1 MPPLPPDMD
10 LDSLGA
16 ASLAGPDG
24 SAQDLTIPEDLSF
37 LFEQQQ
43 PGVGDYAMDPQ
54 GNMALVTVEDD
65 LLPSAGS
72 PQHTNNLAEEV
83 DEEQLASIATTLI
96 DLIDED
102 IESRR
107 PWTDRYRRGMEMM
120 GLLKDEVDDGP
131 FPGSA
136 TAVMPIISESTV
148 QFWARALS
156 EQVPSDGPVK
166 GKVMGKA
173 HQAQVQRADR
183 VANYMNHDLMVVDRG
198 WYADHSRM
206 LFALPVQGSTF
217 KKTYRDH
224 GQGRNVGEYV
234 AAEDLICNYTFTSLD
249 TAPRYTHRIWRT
261 KNEVRKL
268 QVAGIWRDIELG
280 GPTHEELPDETD
292 IKIEI
297 QDFEANST
305 DNQIDS
311 RHEIYEVY
319 CELDIPGHEELDA
332 MGKPTGVAL
341 PYIVTIDRFSEK
353 ILSIYRNWKEQDP
366 LKRPRV
372 CFTQYQ
378 FIPGFGF
385 YGLGFFHLIG
395 GLQEAA
401 TGALRVLLDGAA
413 TASLQGGLVSKDASL
428 KDERL
433 IIEPGVYKQVDA
445 SWEDLQKAFYTPPF
459 REPSPAL
466 FQVLGFLVQR
476 AEKFSATTETMTGAG
491 DPKGSPVGSVAQLI
505 EQGAKVFSTV
515 HRGLHRSLG
524 EELRLRFDM
533 IQEYLP
539 QEGYPYDVEGAHDGI
554 MAEDFQPG
562 VSILPVSD
570 PNIFTQAQRVAQA
583 QAVYDLAQQNPNLIK
598 LPVALRRVMEAIN
611 VPDIDELMHEE
622 QPPPPMDPI
631 SEVQA
636 LLRGE
641 PVQAYPDQMH
651 TAYLQHYAA
660 FMSNPEFGANPQVAQ
675 QIGPAAV
682 ALIGQRLAYAW
693 ATHARALGAQA
704 PMLPPPMQGQA
715 DQAGGPM
722 QPGQEPGMPGG
733 NPSSPGMQQMP
744 PEQIAQIA
752 AQIAPQMAQVPGMP
766 SLDAQAQNE
775 ERELK
780 QAEMQLKQH
789 DAALKMQD
797 AELKKQQAMV
807 DQESKFAD
815 LELKRQ
821 EMLNRQEEERLK
833 WEQMQLDRAMK
844 EQEMAYK
851 AREAELKV
859 QVEEAKTQAKLYAE
873 QMKMQQEEE
882 RHQQAMAL
890 EVQKADIERQ
900 KMAQEAA
907 FKSAEAEDR
916 RKQQDTDNKRA
927 DRESESNSSVAQSL
941 AGVVDRL
948 STQMSAPKSIIRDA
962 KGNIVGVGS
971 GSSDGGGSSK
981 SKAKKKGADK

>member
-1 MPPLPPDMD
+1 M
-10 LDSLGA
+10 GA
-16 ASLAGPDG
+16 ASLAGPGNG
-24 SAQDLTIPEDLSF
+24 SALQLPEDLSF
-37 LFEQQQ
+37 LFEEQA
-43 PGVGDYAMDPQ
+43 PGVGDYAMDQ
-54 GNMALVTVEDD
+54 MGNMALVTVEDD
-65 LLPSAGS
+65 LLPAAGS
-72 PQHTNNLAEEV
+72 PEHTQNIAENMEDSELAAISN
-83 DEEQLASIATTLI
+83 QLI

-120 GLLKDEVDDGP
+120 GLLKDEIDDGP

-173 HQAQVQRADR
+173 AQAQLQRADR
-183 VANYMNHDLMVVDRG
+183 VATYMNHDIMVVDRG

-224 GQGRNVGEYV
+224 HLGRNTGEYV
-234 AAEDLICNYTFTSLD
+234 AAEDLIANYTFTSLD

-261 KNEVRKL
+261 KNELRKM
-268 QVAGIWRDIELG
+268 QVAGVWRDVDLG
-280 GPTHEELPDETD
+280 GPTHEELPEETD

-319 CELDIPGHEELDA
+319 CELDLPGFEEKDE
-332 MGKPTGVAL
+332 MGRPTGVAL

-353 ILSIYRNWKEQDP
+353 VLSIYRNWKQEDP
-366 LKRPRV
+366 LKRQRV

-476 AEKFSATTETMTGAG
+476 AEKFTATTETMTGSG
-491 DPKGSPVGSVAQLI
+491 DPKGSPVGTTAQMI

-524 EELRLRFDM
+524 EELRLRFDL

-539 QEGYPYDVEGAHDGI
+539 VEGYPYDVEGVHEGL
-554 MAEDFQPG
+554 MAEDFAPG
-562 VSILPVSD
+562 VSVLPVSD

-583 QAVYDLAQQNPNLIK
+583 QAVYDLAQQNPQLIK
-598 LPVALRRVMEAIN
+598 LPVALRRVLESIN
-611 VPDIDELMHEE
+611 VPDIDELMVEE
-622 QPPPPMDPI
+622 QPPPPMDPV

-660 FMSNPEFGANPQVAQ
+660 FMANPQFGGSPEVQ
-675 QIGPAAV
+675 QHVGPAAV

-704 PMLPPPMQGQA
+704 PMLPPPMQGGEA
-715 DQAGGPM
+715 QAGPPM
-722 QPGQEPGMPGG
+722 QPGQGQGMPGE
-733 NPSSPGMQQMP
+733 NPSSGPMQQMP

-766 SLDAQAQNE
+766 SMDAQAQG
-775 ERELK
+775 
-780 QAEMQLKQH
+780 QAE
-789 DAALKMQD
+789 
-797 AELKKQQAMV
+797 QA
-807 DQESKFAD
+807 
-815 LELKRQ
+815 
-821 EMLNRQEEERLK
+821 
-833 WEQMQLDRAMK
+833 
-844 EQEMAYK
+844 K
-851 AREAELKV
+851 AQAV
-859 QVEEAKTQAKLYAE
+859 QAKTQADVQAKQTDSQLKIAKQQADMQMKADDHQAKMELEQQKAALQLQLE
-873 QMKMQQEEE
+873 QMKAQVQ
-882 RHQQAMAL
+882 L
-890 EVQKADIERQ
+890 EVEQMKAQSKAQIEQQKADVA
-900 KMAQEAA
+900 MAQASYKMQADAERSQMERVQQADQMEMDRQNMMMEGAA
-907 FKSAEAEDR
+907 KSAQL
-916 RKQQDTDNKRA
+916 QQQMDHNEQSMQLKA
-927 DRESESNSSVAQSL
+927 KESES
-941 AGVVDRL
+941 R
-948 STQMSAPKSIIRDA
+948 TSAMKSQA
-962 KGNIVGVGS
+962 
-971 GSSDGGGSSK
+971 
-981 SKAKKKGADK
+981 KAKNAPAKPGRKAAK